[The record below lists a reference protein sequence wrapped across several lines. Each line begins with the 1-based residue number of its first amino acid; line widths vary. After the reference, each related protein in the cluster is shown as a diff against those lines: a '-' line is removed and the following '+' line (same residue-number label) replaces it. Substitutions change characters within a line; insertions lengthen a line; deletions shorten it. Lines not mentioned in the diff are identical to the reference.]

1 MKLNAVMALLL
12 VSSFTLL
19 PLPFDSD
26 RGEYN
31 TWTGMIWCTDHAACV
46 HEVGHKLDQ
55 QAGWVSGS
63 REYSYA
69 IQLYMG
75 AQLGA
80 AADPAN
86 TLTYRVFD
94 TFFVHPDPGRLRELY
109 ALMFE
114 KADGIAAR
122 MPVDFQQ
129 FYDWKLARQLLQETV
144 R

>member
-1 MKLNAVMALLL
+1 MKISTVVAFLL
-12 VSSFTLL
+12 VSTFTFL
-19 PLPFDSD
+19 PLPMDSG

-31 TWTGMIWCTDHAACV
+31 MWTGAIWCADHAACI

-63 REYSYA
+63 RGYSYA

-75 AQLGA
+75 AELGA

-94 TFFVHPDPGRLRELY
+94 TFFTHPDPGRLRELY

-114 KADGIAAR
+114 KADGKKAG
-122 MPVDFQQ
+122 MPVDFQR
-129 FYDWKLARQLLQETV
+129 FYDWALAGKLLQGFV